1 MPRLSSEWSLQDG
14 QLFETKGS
22 QLSRR
27 ERQTLIEYQKLKVRH
42 ERDRSGNGSNTSKKS
57 RSRLKRLAKLHG
69 RIQRMFQ
76 QAGKLAAAV
85 CLPRL

>member
-27 ERQTLIEYQKLKVRH
+27 ERQTVSRQYGTRMDRRKLKGPVQTGCQMVCGQDGPRM
-42 ERDRSGNGSNTSKKS
+42 ESNIV
-57 RSRLKRLAKLHG
+57 G
-69 RIQRMFQ
+69 RFTRM
-76 QAGKLAAAV
+76 GT
-85 CLPRL
+85 